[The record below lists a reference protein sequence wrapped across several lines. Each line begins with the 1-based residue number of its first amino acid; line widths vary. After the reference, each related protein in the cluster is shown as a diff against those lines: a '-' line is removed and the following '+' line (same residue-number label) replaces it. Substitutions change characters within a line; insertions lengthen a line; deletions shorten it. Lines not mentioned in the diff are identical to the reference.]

1 MRVVIVKPAGGGVVV
16 NFYSPF
22 HSLADVLAETLELPF
37 PCQRND
43 KKVRCYVFVSLYC
56 LR

>member
-22 HSLADVLAETLELPF
+22 HSLADVLAETLQLPF
-37 PCQRND
+37 PCQCND
-43 KKVRCYVFVSLYC
+43 KKSGEFCVR
-56 LR
+56 